1 MDFQFQQEKTFGGQE
16 LITYFQQKLDANIEN
31 KYADF
36 KRENENRK
44 AQFEVNALTINIFL
58 I

>member
-31 KYADF
+31 KYGDF

-44 AQFEVNALTINIFL
+44 AQFEVYY
-58 I
+58 